1 MKMIKEFIPKNKY
14 QSFQYEQIEDAIYRY
29 DGKYVTALSFQ
40 QEPEY
45 DEGSNAASISQ
56 YPLEDLL
63 DQFSVYVSDFFKE
76 MNTVDS
82 SICYLE
88 FTGFSLKNIQ
98 RLREI
103 IGKHVYNRKIRK
115 NNKDYIELVI
125 E

>member
-14 QSFQYEQIEDAIYRY
+14 QVLKYEQIEEAVYKH

-45 DEGSNAASISQ
+45 DEGNDSANISQ

-63 DQFSVYVSDFFKE
+63 ERFSVYISDFFKE
-76 MNTVDS
+76 MNTADS
-82 SICYLE
+82 TICYLE
-88 FTGFSLKNIQ
+88 FTGFSLDDIHK
-98 RLREI
+98 LRDI
-103 IGKHVYNRKIRK
+103 IGKHVYNKKIRK